1 LIDRSPT
8 PGAVCR
14 RGARPARIGFIA
26 AALQCAA
33 CSPGGSPTPDVPMGD
48 GAASQGMSAFCSLD
62 ASDGASCLT
71 GSLVM
76 AAFSA
81 PATAVSVGLF
91 AAAPLGQE
99 PIAQELLSADGTWSF
114 DTSTLAPGPEWSH
127 YYVEIS
133 AQFGLAG
140 TVTRVIGPLSVSSMG
155 GPATVRLQPAH
166 VEVLESA
173 AEGGSMQFR
182 SASAHVFDPATGREI
197 TDGTAVV
204 AIGVGATSIP
214 MPWDA
219 NAMAY
224 DVTPSPSLDAQPTY
238 SMTLSHPAL
247 GPTPTTLEL
256 VADLTAL
263 NGAITSPAADAI
275 VDGGPIEVAWQP
287 ATAADFVQVDIFQP
301 TDAQVGDAGPDWDP
315 NPVYASPTP
324 DDANTTQEIVPA
336 GTLAQSGSAL
346 VNVVYTFATCPA
358 TADGCVYSG
367 TVVAETITVVGADA
381 GEP

>member
-1 LIDRSPT
+1 
-8 PGAVCR
+8 
-14 RGARPARIGFIA
+14 
-26 AALQCAA
+26 
-33 CSPGGSPTPDVPMGD
+33 MGD
-48 GAASQGMSAFCSLD
+48 ASASQGVSAFCSVD

-71 GSLVM
+71 GSLVT

-91 AAAPLGQE
+91 AAAPLGQQ

-127 YYVEIS
+127 YYVQIA

-166 VEVLESA
+166 VEVLESRA

-182 SASAHVFDPATGREI
+182 SASAHVFDPTTGAEI
-197 TDGTAVV
+197 TDGSATV
-204 AIGVGATSIP
+204 AIGVGATFIP

-224 DVTPSPSLDAQPTY
+224 DVTPSPSLDAQPAY
-238 SMTLSHPAL
+238 SVTLSHPTL

-263 NGAITSPAADAI
+263 NGAITSPAAGTV

-287 ATAADFVQVDIFQP
+287 ETAADFVQVDIFQP
-301 TDAQVGDAGPDWDP
+301 TDARVGDGGFGDAAPDWDP

-324 DDANTTQEIVPA
+324 DDANATQEIVPA
-336 GTLAQSGSAL
+336 GTLAQSGPAL
-346 VNVVYTFATCPA
+346 INVIYTFATCPA